1 MRLANGIFFLRGK
14 YFSKVNLDFEK
25 GNCSNQVSGN
35 WNEWNEQAARI
46 KCKDSLGSPVF
57 FQGNVSIVEK
67 LESERSKRDRWLFCT
82 RQQLSFFFQNR
93 QSKNKWMG
101 VATNNSNG
109 IQLACDSLL
118 DCSRLPFWRNRH
130 VLFYFC
136 LNALHDSYF
145 SYFVLNKKFQAI

>member
-82 RQQLSFFFQNR
+82 RQQLSFFFKNR

-101 VATNNSNG
+101 WQLIIRMESNSLVIHYLTALG
-109 IQLACDSLL
+109 CPFEKSTRFILFLFKCPPWFILFLL
-118 DCSRLPFWRNRH
+118 C
-130 VLFYFC
+130 
-136 LNALHDSYF
+136 A
-145 SYFVLNKKFQAI
+145 K